1 LEPSVSIFVP
11 VCNAQSDLE
20 TQVERI
26 LDLLPEVTS
35 QFDVLIIDD
44 GSTDETAEI
53 ARNLAARYPQVEA
66 IRLETS
72 LGVDEAIRA
81 GLKHRPG
88 GVVMVHTSEMPLD
101 AQRLR
106 RFCQPH
112 GASRPPKVARK
123 AKMAAHATSTFPANT
138 GMKPKAS
145 PATERKSADLSALV
159 ERLMGWGP
167 PWPRAGD

>member
-1 LEPSVSIFVP
+1 MP

-20 TQVERI
+20 AQVERI
-26 LDLLPEVTS
+26 LDLLPELTS

-72 LGVDEAIRA
+72 RGVDEAIRA
-81 GLKHRPG
+81 GLQHRPG
-88 GVVMVHTSEMPLD
+88 GVVMVHTPEMPLD

-106 RFCQPH
+106 RFCKPH
-112 GASRPPKVARK
+112 GPSRSPKIA
-123 AKMAAHATSTFPANT
+123 AKPKPAAHSTAAFSAKTAIRSNTPAAAEHKT
-138 GMKPKAS
+138 
-145 PATERKSADLSALV
+145 ADLSALV

-167 PWPRAGD
+167 PWPTAGE